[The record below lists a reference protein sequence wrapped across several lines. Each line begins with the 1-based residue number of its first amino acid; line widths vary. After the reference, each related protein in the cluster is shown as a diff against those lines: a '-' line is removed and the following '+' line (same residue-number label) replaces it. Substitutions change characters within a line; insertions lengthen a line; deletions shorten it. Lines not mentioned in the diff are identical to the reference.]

1 MTLRTHLRQAAVTGA
16 TLAVAA
22 VFTAG
27 CNSLNSGSSA
37 AGVSGSVSV
46 SASGAA
52 SGPGSVAGS
61 AAAGSSPAASAAS
74 AASTATEA
82 EGTGSD
88 CTTPVLKITTGNDAG
103 GGTAG
108 SNYSYIYF
116 TNTGT
121 IPCRIEGYPGVSL
134 TSASGAQIGAAATR
148 DPSSTAQ
155 EVTLA
160 PGATAKAQLRMT
172 DYGVYPASQCT
183 RTTPAYLKVYPPNNT
198 TATLT
203 PFTGTTCSNP
213 AIKMLQ
219 VGTLTTGT
227 TPAN

>member
-74 AASTATEA
+74 TATEA

-108 SNYSYIYF
+108 SNYSYIDF

-160 PGATAKAQLRMT
+160 PGATAVAQLRMT

-183 RTTPAYLKVYPPNNT
+183 RTTSAYLKVYPPNNT
-198 TATLT
+198 TATQT